1 MIVNILSKKKMKLE
15 LEPVPFNR
23 LRPKITGSV
32 KLTGSDIK
40 FQLRHFSSK
49 LTVLLLTLL
58 DENNGTTSVFNEIE
72 MAAEKL

>member
-1 MIVNILSKKKMKLE
+1 MKLE
-15 LEPVPFNR
+15 PEASKSEPVPFNR

-32 KLTGSDIK
+32 KLAGSDIK
-40 FQLRHFSSK
+40 FQLRNFSSK
-49 LTVLLLTLL
+49 LTVPVLLLTLL

>member
-1 MIVNILSKKKMKLE
+1 MIVNILSKKMKLE

-32 KLTGSDIK
+32 TLAGSDIK

-49 LTVLLLTLL
+49 LTVLLFTLL
-58 DENNGTTSVFNEIE
+58 DENNGTTTVFNEIE

>member
-1 MIVNILSKKKMKLE
+1 MKLE

-23 LRPKITGSV
+23 LRPKITGSGSV
-32 KLTGSDIK
+32 KLAGSDIK

-49 LTVLLLTLL
+49 LTVPVLLLTLL
-58 DENNGTTSVFNEIE
+58 DENNGTTTVFNEIE